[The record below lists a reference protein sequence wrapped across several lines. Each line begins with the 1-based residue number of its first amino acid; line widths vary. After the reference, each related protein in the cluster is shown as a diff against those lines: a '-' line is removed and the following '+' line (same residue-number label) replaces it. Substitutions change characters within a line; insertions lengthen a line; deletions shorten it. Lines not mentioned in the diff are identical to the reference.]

1 MLYCDFLY
9 NNIIYRKLPK
19 KCCTYNNFQVLS
31 TYGTKLHKSR
41 ICKANIYLVFRIL
54 ITKQRKLMD
63 KVKKI
68 ALRNSPIFR
77 NISDSDFDKIINIA
91 LASYYDYDKGDII
104 LGQTAGTGRI
114 GIVTKGKIIGIK
126 YHYDG
131 SSQIMKLYTKGD
143 IIGLNAAAS
152 QSTTGADTF
161 EADSECSVVFLWY
174 RNIVDSNYL
183 SSDCK
188 LTVLKNVAKVLAD
201 ENIDST
207 HAIDILS
214 HYTIRD
220 RIFAFFSIQKE
231 SHTAETFDISM
242 SQVQLAQYL
251 RVNRSVL
258 SKELNAMKKE
268 GIIDF
273 KGSVYTIRNSAE

>member
-1 MLYCDFLY
+1 MNTNKRL
-9 NNIIYRKLPK
+9 
-19 KCCTYNNFQVLS
+19 
-31 TYGTKLHKSR
+31 
-41 ICKANIYLVFRIL
+41 
-54 ITKQRKLMD
+54 
-63 KVKKI
+63 
-68 ALRNSPIFR
+68 ALRNCSLFR

-104 LGQTAGTGRI
+104 IGHSSGTGRI
-114 GIVTKGKIIGIK
+114 GVVTKGRIMGIK

-131 SSQIMKLYTKGD
+131 SSQIMKFYTKGD
-143 IIGLNAAAS
+143 LIGLNAAAS
-152 QSTTGADTF
+152 QRSSGADTF
-161 EADSECSVVFLWY
+161 EADSDCSVVFLWY

-201 ENIDST
+201 ENIGAT

-220 RIFAFFSIQKE
+220 RILAFLSIRKE
-231 SHTAETFDISM
+231 SHTTDTFDIAM
-242 SQVQLAQYL
+242 NQVQLAQYL
-251 RVNRSVL
+251 HVNRSVL
-258 SKELNAMKKE
+258 SKELNIMKKE

-273 KGSVYTIRNSAE
+273 KGSIYTIKKSGNSAD